1 MADTEAICR
10 LSSLAL
16 RSGIGVDLIIEQLIG
31 IGGASQVFQEGGLIM
46 SIPDAI
52 AKVLKKHFGE
62 NQKANRDR
70 DLTLEFCPDC
80 GAKLNHDSGC
90 IVCTQCGFSKC

>member
-10 LSSLAL
+10 LISLGL
-16 RSGIGVDLIIEQLIG
+16 RSGIGVDKIIEQLVG
-31 IGGASQVFQEGGLIM
+31 IGGASPVFQEGGLIM

-52 AKVLKKHFGE
+52 AKVLTRHFGK
-62 NQKANRDR
+62 NQNHNHDI

-80 GAKLNHDSGC
+80 GAKLKHESGC
-90 IVCTQCGFSKC
+90 IVCSQCGFSRC